1 MLEEYDKAW
10 AKYQEG
16 LKIIPV
22 PLVSW
27 TQFPYA
33 AAEKVAFNAI
43 QKNWTEK
50 ECLQDILTVLK
61 REVII
66 TDANFEIIFATEGV
80 YQMNGYHPSELIGKS
95 PRIFQGELTS
105 QAVKDK
111 IKRAMSQKIPFKEV
125 LLNYKRN
132 GATYHCEIE
141 AFPKFNNRGTFLNY
155 IAFERIAS

>member
-16 LKIIPV
+16 LKIIPI

-27 TQFPYA
+27 NQFPYA

-43 QKNWTEK
+43 QKNWTER
-50 ECLQDILTVLK
+50 ENLQDILTVLK

-66 TDANFEIIFATEGV
+66 TDVNFEIIFATQGV
-80 YQMNGYHPSELIGKS
+80 YEMNGYRPHELMGKS
-95 PRIFQGELTS
+95 PRIFQGSLTS
-105 QAVKDK
+105 ESVKEN
-111 IKRAMSQKIPFKEV
+111 IKKAMNQMMPFKEIV
-125 LLNYKRN
+125 LNYRKD
-132 GATYHCEIE
+132 GATYQCEIE
-141 AFPKFNNRGTFLNY
+141 AFPKFSKKGTFLNY